1 MKRTVLF
8 VLVLIIL
15 MQAPGFSQGCAMCR
29 RALES
34 SPEGQGVAASFRS
47 GILLLMGAPYVML
60 GGAGFAIFRAY
71 RKKKNSTPQQL

>member
-1 MKRTVLF
+1 MKRSALF
-8 VLVLIIL
+8 VLLLIVL

-71 RKKKNSTPQQL
+71 RKKNSTPQQP